1 LVWLTSIP
9 TRKWAKEF
17 LEEVKKEAIKD
28 EDYQRGWEAVVQE
41 LSPKAEKARD
51 RNVEITGGVLY

>member
-1 LVWLTSIP
+1 
-9 TRKWAKEF
+9 
-17 LEEVKKEAIKD
+17 VKKEAIKD
-28 EDYQRGWEAVVQE
+28 EDYQQGWEAVVQE